1 MKLFKELSPY
11 YKRMIGEKVLVERER
26 TGMIV
31 GTGIGGEGCLHTFTK
46 KGDSRRTKIRGR
58 LLVLDCW

>member
-1 MKLFKELSPY
+1 
-11 YKRMIGEKVLVERER
+11 MIGEKVLVERER